1 MIQDNQQKPQNDD
14 GPLYCNFVFTLQR
27 NGLHVHKAN
36 NYYVNVGKNAKQTP
50 GNAEETV
57 NIVTATDLNHLN
69 DWIIQERITVMLLRD
84 AK

>member
-1 MIQDNQQKPQNDD
+1 MVHFI
-14 GPLYCNFVFTLQR
+14 VTLSSHYR
-27 NGLHVHKAN
+27 EMACM
-36 NYYVNVGKNAKQTP
+36 YIRPIIIVNVGKNAKQTP

-84 AK
+84 AKQRCGCL